1 MASIRIFLVTR
12 GISLPVTKYIFLSF
26 SSFFSLIDG
35 TCMPNKSIISIQDFI
50 RRKLNLHLLIYL
62 IKEYNQCNLI
72 HFNCTLIEEYGCVK
86 IIFSVVYVYT
96 VVIKNIAFQI
106 FIILNETR
114 DLDLRDRDTI
124 YHGQSGKIEYSNN
137 FIWVLYVKI
146 LE

>member
-1 MASIRIFLVTR
+1 M
-12 GISLPVTKYIFLSF
+12 
-26 SSFFSLIDG
+26 D
-35 TCMPNKSIISIQDFI
+35 
-50 RRKLNLHLLIYL
+50 
-62 IKEYNQCNLI
+62 
-72 HFNCTLIEEYGCVK
+72 VK

-137 FIWVLYVKI
+137 FI
-146 LE
+146 